1 MAAGTVIVYRLLLR
15 AFPAS
20 FRDRFGKDMT
30 DVFADRLRE
39 ARHTGRFAVAVLWLR
54 SVADIAAHAT
64 AERRVAHA
72 TATRSGG
79 YMSGVGSD
87 VVTAL
92 RGLIR
97 RPGFTLA
104 IGLMLAVGLGFNT
117 ALFAVVQSVLLRP
130 LPYVKPDRIMM
141 LWTGRNPDGTGSV
154 NSYADYLAWKEQSHS
169 FESLA
174 TYNISFATLTDAGD
188 PEEIGGSVVSPEFF
202 HVLRVPLALGRGIE
216 PGDEVVPPDAGR
228 PIVIAHGLWQRRFHG
243 DPAIVGKTLTLAG
256 RQRRIVGVVAHEFIH
271 PEPFWG
277 ELAEYWSPLTVTDS
291 MRTAHGNHYLRV
303 IGRLADGA
311 TPASARAEMDQIGR
325 ELMKTYPTTNT
336 ASVVVASLQ
345 DELIGDTRPLLWMFF
360 GALVLVLSLAVAN
373 IVNLLL
379 ARTSRRRAELLIR
392 SALGASRGRLMTQLI
407 IESVMMGLVGG
418 VMGLAFA
425 EIGIR
430 LLVAY
435 GTISAPGI
443 ENTRIDAAVIVF
455 AILLSTVTG
464 AICGLVP
471 AWRVGRVRFSSSL
484 GDMRGSAGLEVSRA
498 RTWLVAGE
506 MALALPLLV
515 GAALLTQT
523 LIREQRVDPGF
534 DAAHAL
540 QFRVTLADTRYQ
552 ELGEGR
558 VFRAAHV
565 EAGRAAG
572 REERGHRDEP
582 AARRSQQHGRDV
594 RLRSR
599 GRHAGRA
606 RYGLSSGHAG
616 YFAALNVPLRRGRLF
631 TDADADKSS
640 VVVNERAAQA
650 MWGAEADRP
659 AREVRPAGGFA
670 GQGHLAH
677 GGRGC
682 RRPASRDAGPPAES

>member
-1 MAAGTVIVYRLLLR
+1 MPPRDRTDVDRLLPLR
-15 AFPAS
+15 PVTFQILLTLAGGERHGYGITQDIAGRTSAKMRLEPGNLYRSLRTMLDDGLIEESERRPAPDLDDE
-20 FRDRFGKDMT
+20 RRRYYRITPLGRRVAAAEIARLEA
-30 DVFADRLRE
+30 VFADRLRE
-39 ARHTGRFAVAVLWLR
+39 ARRKGRFAVAVLWLR
-54 SVADIAAHAT
+54 SVADVAAHAT
-64 AERRVAHA
+64 AERRIAHA
-72 TATRSGG
+72 TSTRSGG
-79 YMSGVGSD
+79 HMSGFGSD

-97 RPGFTLA
+97 RPGFTFA

-154 NSYADYLAWKEQSHS
+154 NSYADYLTWKEQSHS

-202 HVLRVPLALGRGIE
+202 HVLRVPMALGRGIE

-228 PIVIAHGLWQRRFHG
+228 PIIIAHSLWQRRFHG

-291 MRTAHGNHYLRV
+291 MRTQHGNHYLRV

-311 TPASARAEMDQIGR
+311 TPAGAGAEMDHIGR
-325 ELMKTYPTTNT
+325 ELMKSYPTTNT
-336 ASVVVASLQ
+336 ASVVVASLH

-407 IESVMMGLVGG
+407 VESVMMGLLGG

-425 EIGIR
+425 EIG
-430 LLVAY
+430 
-435 GTISAPGI
+435 
-443 ENTRIDAAVIVF
+443 
-455 AILLSTVTG
+455 
-464 AICGLVP
+464 
-471 AWRVGRVRFSSSL
+471 
-484 GDMRGSAGLEVSRA
+484 
-498 RTWLVAGE
+498 
-506 MALALPLLV
+506 
-515 GAALLTQT
+515 
-523 LIREQRVDPGF
+523 
-534 DAAHAL
+534 
-540 QFRVTLADTRYQ
+540 
-552 ELGEGR
+552 
-558 VFRAAHV
+558 
-565 EAGRAAG
+565 
-572 REERGHRDEP
+572 
-582 AARRSQQHGRDV
+582 
-594 RLRSR
+594 
-599 GRHAGRA
+599 
-606 RYGLSSGHAG
+606 
-616 YFAALNVPLRRGRLF
+616 
-631 TDADADKSS
+631 
-640 VVVNERAAQA
+640 
-650 MWGAEADRP
+650 
-659 AREVRPAGGFA
+659 
-670 GQGHLAH
+670 
-677 GGRGC
+677 
-682 RRPASRDAGPPAES
+682 